1 MLLAAADWSDF
12 VPVGALVFTIASFW
26 WIYLRRGRLRVAVP
40 GTYAS
45 AVTGSTLRVRFPLV
59 IFNSGAAAIVVD
71 SLRLVVE
78 DHELEWISTRSTLR
92 PKPEDFLDF
101 ASPFAIRGREA
112 YEVHAEF
119 GDDGKAWH
127 PELGQTYHM
136 RIDWKDSARW
146 KELIDFDW
154 HAPDHDVASYIARR
168 NRPGT
173 ADPIDPA

>member
-40 GTYAS
+40 STYAS

-78 DHELEWISTRSTLR
+78 EHELEWISTRSTLR

-112 YEVHAEF
+112 YEVFAEF
-119 GDDGKAWH
+119 GDDGKTWH
-127 PELGQTYHM
+127 PELGQTYRV

-146 KELIDFDW
+146 KELIEFDW
-154 HAPDHDVASYIARR
+154 HGPDHDIAPYIAHR
-168 NRPGT
+168 NRHGT
-173 ADPIDPA
+173 ADPIE